1 VAAGVVD
8 ELVVYLAPSVIGES
22 GRGMF
27 DLPEIADLAGRRR
40 LALRD
45 VQRIG
50 EDLRLVARL
59 A

>member
-1 VAAGVVD
+1 VVD
-8 ELVVYLAPSVIGES
+8 ELVVDLAPSVIGES